1 MKLSEYLEKYEL
13 DPYDQERFDLEN
25 SIFVREVF
33 SREHE
38 CHIALFQS
46 SDTLEKSF
54 LVSTN
59 TESTLYTR
67 DDFYEMFL
75 PNVDEFFALMSG
87 WYMGGK
93 SRTTE
98 NAERICALYDTIER
112 EHEDELD
119 VEEKLSAIGLP
130 RGEDSETLDYLTKEG
145 ADAFF
150 EAALETLVNFWRGK
164 ILDEFK
170 EQGINQKEIDANG
183 EGLEQSILPD
193 VLSGTP
199 VSEAVQDWL
208 EWKKQDLEEREE
220 EDA

>member
-1 MKLSEYLEKYEL
+1 MTLFEYIKKNEL
-13 DPYDQERFDLEN
+13 DPYDEGRFDLEN

-33 SREHE
+33 SNEHE

-87 WYMGGK
+87 WYLGGK

-98 NAERICALYDTIER
+98 NAERICDLYDTIER
-112 EHEDELD
+112 EHEYELD
-119 VEEKLSAIGLP
+119 VEEKLVAIGLP
-130 RGEDSETLDYLTKEG
+130 RGEDSETLDYLTKG
-145 ADAFF
+145 GTDAFF

-164 ILDEFK
+164 ILDEFR
-170 EQGINQKEIDANG
+170 GRGVNPDG

-199 VSEAVQDWL
+199 VSDAVQDWL
-208 EWKKQDLEEREE
+208 EWKKRDLEEREE

>member
-33 SREHE
+33 PREHE